1 MSLFQVIWTAKEERP
16 KDRDTF
22 PNKWPIHVITETYS
36 WLRAFNLLLF
46 PNLVIITKCMDCW
59 LLKKASSIDDRGES
73 KQERQNSEEIEVRQ
87 EKENLKKKNIYIY
100 IYIPGLPWWHRGEE
114 SACQCRRHRFSL
126 WSRKIPQA
134 SEWLSPCA
142 TTTAPVCLEPI
153 LWNKRSQC
161 NVNPQHRNW
170 RVAPGTTTREKPEQQ
185 WRSSTAKNK

>member
-59 LLKKASSIDDRGES
+59 LLKKASSIDDGDES

-87 EKENLKKKNIYIY
+87 EKENLKKKKNIDIYIYIY

-134 SEWLSPCA
+134 SEWLSPCHNYCA
-142 TTTAPVCLEPI
+142 CVPRAHPLE
-153 LWNKRSQC
+153 Q
-161 NVNPQHRNW
+161 
-170 RVAPGTTTREKPEQQ
+170 EKPMQCESPASQLE
-185 WRSSTAKNK
+185 SSPGSHN